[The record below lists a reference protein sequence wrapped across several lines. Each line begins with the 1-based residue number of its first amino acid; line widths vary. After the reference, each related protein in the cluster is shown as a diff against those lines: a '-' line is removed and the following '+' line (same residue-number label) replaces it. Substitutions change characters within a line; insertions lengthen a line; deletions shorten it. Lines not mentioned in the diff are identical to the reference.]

1 MQKIHNCHNFQFLL
15 INNSFAVTGNGE
27 IKLSQNVI
35 SGYMQYQI

>member
-1 MQKIHNCHNFQFLL
+1 MQKKFIIAIIFNFLL

-35 SGYMQYQI
+35 SGYMSI